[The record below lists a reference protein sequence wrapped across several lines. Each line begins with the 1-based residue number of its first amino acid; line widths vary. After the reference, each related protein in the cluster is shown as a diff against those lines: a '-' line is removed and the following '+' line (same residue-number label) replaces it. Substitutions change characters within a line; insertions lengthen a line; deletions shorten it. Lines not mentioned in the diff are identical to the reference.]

1 MVSTVMTEPALHPSM
16 DPHRGDQAGH
26 AAFRRVMASF
36 ITGVTVIT
44 TRVSDE
50 IRGMTAN
57 AFMSGSLEP
66 PLCVIS
72 VGLKARMHAALME
85 SGHFGV
91 NILAKGQEPLIGHF
105 AGKPVEGLKVNF
117 DFAGDTPLIANSHAM
132 IAARTAM
139 RYDCGDHSLFI
150 GHIFALR
157 QPDHQL
163 PLVLHAGRLAGL
175 QQDAHR
181 LPSEPSLDFW

>member
-1 MVSTVMTEPALHPSM
+1 MTVSTLHPSL
-16 DPHRGDQAGH
+16 DRLQGDQASH
-26 AAFRRVMASF
+26 TAFRRVMASF

-44 TRVSDE
+44 TRTGEE

-72 VGLKARMHAALME
+72 VGIKARMHAALIE
-85 SGHFGV
+85 TGHFGV

-105 AGKPVEGLKVNF
+105 AGKPVEGLNVNF

-132 IAARTAM
+132 IAAKIAI

-157 QPDHQL
+157 QPDHQQ
-163 PLVLHAGRLAGL
+163 PLVLHAGRLSGL
-175 QQDAHR
+175 QPETHH